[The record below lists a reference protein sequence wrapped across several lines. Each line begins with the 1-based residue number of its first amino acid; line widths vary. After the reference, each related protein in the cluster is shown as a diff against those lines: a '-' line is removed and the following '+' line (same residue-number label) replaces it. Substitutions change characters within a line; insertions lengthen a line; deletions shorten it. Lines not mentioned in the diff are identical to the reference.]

1 MASPNTLR
9 IMAEKNKVQSKRY
22 MAWVSVVVDPDA
34 KTQTRGKTFEKP
46 KKKKPI
52 SKEVQ
57 DRMSTP
63 KMKQFLEDSY
73 EEIKSMVKASEET
86 DKE

>member
-1 MASPNTLR
+1 
-9 IMAEKNKVQSKRY
+9 MAEKNKVQSKRY

-57 DRMSTP
+57 ERMTTP
-63 KMKQFLEDSY
+63 EMNKLMEDSY
-73 EEIKSMVKASEET
+73 EEIESLVEASEKADQE
-86 DKE
+86 